1 MVSFGSLPISFVT
14 MIPRPSLLSQSRTA
28 SVTNYFP
35 TVIVSFSWNNFLF
48 LDILPQTISSKRK
61 MFRDDPTMTVENYF
75 VTDDVLDWAGNE
87 GLGIIGTNWR
97 NRLPKDIVP
106 FYLHK

>member
-1 MVSFGSLPISFVT
+1 
-14 MIPRPSLLSQSRTA
+14 
-28 SVTNYFP
+28 
-35 TVIVSFSWNNFLF
+35 
-48 LDILPQTISSKRK
+48 
-61 MFRDDPTMTVENYF
+61 MFRDNPTMTVENYF

-87 GLGIIGTNWR
+87 GLGIIGTNGR